1 MSLSI
6 GFLGEIQEIDSTTIK
21 QNSLI
26 VSLKRKLRNTNSERI
41 SVTEDSKRKE
51 NYLYKMVLINMKT
64 TERGRAYHSN
74 RSEAVEK
81 LNYLKVTENFF
92 KNYGK

>member
-1 MSLSI
+1 M
-6 GFLGEIQEIDSTTIK
+6 GEIQEIDSTTIK
-21 QNSLI
+21 QNLLI
-26 VSLKRKLRNTNSERI
+26 VSLKRKLRNTNWERT

-74 RSEAVEK
+74 RPEAVEK
-81 LNYLKVTENFF
+81 LNYLIVMEKNFL
-92 KNYGK
+92 NYGK